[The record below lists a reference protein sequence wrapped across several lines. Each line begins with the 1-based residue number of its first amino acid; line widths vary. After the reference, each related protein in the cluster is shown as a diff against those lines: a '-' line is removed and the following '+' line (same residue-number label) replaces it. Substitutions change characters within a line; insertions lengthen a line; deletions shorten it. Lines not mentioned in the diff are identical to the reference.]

1 MAPKIPQHPL
11 GETMRAVCF
20 TKFAGPDVAPTLAFC
35 PSIPKPSITSPSEI
49 LVAVHAASLNPID
62 KIRVQGGLAMLM
74 PEAYNQSVLGYDV
87 AGVVK
92 EVGTQVTKF
101 KVGDEVYARL
111 STKGM
116 KYGALAEFVVDDESS
131 FGFKPSNISFS
142 EAAAVPLAGLTAL
155 QALRRGGVTKGSKVF
170 IAGGAGGVGSL
181 AIQIAKSMLGA
192 SFVCTTA
199 SAGAG
204 VDLCLKLGADR
215 VLDYH
220 AEDYRSVLRGENFDM
235 AFDTC
240 DEATRM
246 GRLLKRGGKIISIS
260 GVPTIEAISDAMGP
274 PSLSVRLF
282 LFFKRNREAVRV
294 ASSKA
299 ATWNYI
305 FMKPSGQD
313 LDDIAVHLQSGAI
326 KVVID
331 TEAPSLEEFKLA
343 ADMLWSGHSK
353 GKCVI
358 KIV

>member
-1 MAPKIPQHPL
+1 MAPKKIPQHPL

-20 TKFAGPDVAPTLAFC
+20 TKFGPKVEPTLVVC
-35 PSIPKPSITSPSEI
+35 PTIPKPSITSPSEI

-74 PEAYNQSVLGYDV
+74 PEAYDQSVLGYDV
-87 AGVVK
+87 SGVVK
-92 EVGTQVTKF
+92 EVGTQASKF
-101 KVGDEVYARL
+101 KVGDEVFARL
-111 STKGM
+111 DTKGM
-116 KYGALAEFVVDDESS
+116 KFGALAEYVVDDESS

-142 EAAAVPLAGLTAL
+142 EAAAIPLAGLTAL

-181 AIQIAKSMLGA
+181 AIQIAKTMLGA

-215 VLDYH
+215 VIDYKS
-220 AEDYRSVLRGENFDM
+220 EEFGTVLNGKDFDM

-240 DEATRM
+240 NQAIRM
-246 GRLLKRGGKIISIS
+246 GRIIKRGGKIVSIS
-260 GVPTIEAISDAMGP
+260 GVPSIEAIADAMGP
-274 PSLSVRLF
+274 PNFVVRLSLF
-282 LFFKRNREAVRV
+282 LNRNRAAVR
-294 ASSKA
+294 AATSKA
-299 ATWNYI
+299 GTWEYI

-313 LDDIAVHLQSGAI
+313 LDDIAVHLKSGAI
-326 KVVID
+326 QAVID
-331 TEAPSLEEFKLA
+331 TEAPSLEEFKSA
-343 ADMLWSGHSK
+343 AEMLWSGHSK

-358 KIV
+358 KVV